1 LCNTEKDE
9 YKTEGYMGAK
19 PCDGKRKMSQK
30 MKQVKEKTV
39 RLTSKTRC
47 AQTLVTVYLVHAC
60 GIVATRL

>member
-1 LCNTEKDE
+1 
-9 YKTEGYMGAK
+9 MGAK

-30 MKQVKEKTV
+30 IKQVKEKNV

-60 GIVATRL
+60 GIVATWL